1 MSFCAD
7 HDEGAGRFPC
17 GPGYIGEGEISDQAG
32 AGQGSGVS
40 PLPHHAPQ
48 ATPAKFIGVRSCARY
63 EIGRRDAGQGLQD
76 QQHAGRSACRHA
88 RRRESNLARESFNTR
103 SVVNSFADRNG
114 I

>member
-17 GPGYIGEGEISDQAG
+17 GPGYIGKGEISDQAG
-32 AGQGSGVS
+32 AGQVSGVS

-63 EIGRRDAGQGLQD
+63 EIGRGDAGQGLQD
-76 QQHAGRSACRHA
+76 QQHLIDRLVATPGGVSQIW
-88 RRRESNLARESFNTR
+88 LARASIR
-103 SVVNSFADRNG
+103 AAA
-114 I
+114 